1 MTVAA
6 ISCTFVPLGTILG
19 AFTIAALLKPEI
31 KEQFTKPQQKKLY
44 KPGKKYVP
52 PASHLYKML
61 YNRHKRKCA

>member
-31 KEQFTKPQQKKLY
+31 KEQSTKSQQIAATNFAENAK
-44 KPGKKYVP
+44 
-52 PASHLYKML
+52 
-61 YNRHKRKCA
+61 